1 MIGWLIIA
9 CEVLFWVFV
18 ISGLFTRYVLKWKMT
33 SVCLFLCTIL
43 ADLILLVVSVVDL
56 AHGQTA
62 KLSHSLAAVYIAVS
76 VVYGRRMIQWAD
88 HQFVHLFLKMPK
100 PKKSLL
106 FGKEHAKHE
115 RLGWYRHLG
124 AWAIGQAIL
133 LAMVWF
139 VGDMSKAKELLV
151 MAGRWT
157 LVLVVDFV
165 WSFSYTVWPR
175 KEPKETMAKPRSW

>member
-1 MIGWLIIA
+1 
-9 CEVLFWVFV
+9 
-18 ISGLFTRYVLKWKMT
+18 
-33 SVCLFLCTIL
+33 
-43 ADLILLVVSVVDL
+43 
-56 AHGQTA
+56 
-62 KLSHSLAAVYIAVS
+62 
-76 VVYGRRMIQWAD
+76 MIQWAD
-88 HQFVHLFLKMPK
+88 NQFVHLFLKMPK

-175 KEPKETMAKPRSW
+175 KEPKETLAKPRSW

>member
-1 MIGWLIIA
+1 MIGWLIVA

-18 ISGLFTRYVLKWKMT
+18 VSGLFTRYVLKWKMI
-33 SVCLFLCTIL
+33 SVCLFSCTIL

-62 KLSHSLAAVYIAVS
+62 KLSHALAAVYISVS

-88 HQFVHLFLKMPK
+88 NQFAHLFLKMPK
-100 PKKSLL
+100 PKKAPL
-106 FGKEHAKHE
+106 FGKEHAKQE
-115 RLGWYRHLG
+115 REGWYRHLG

-133 LAMVWF
+133 WGMVWF
-139 VGDMSKAKELLV
+139 ADDVSKAQQLLV

-157 LVLVVDFV
+157 LVLVIDFV
-165 WSFSYTVWPR
+165 WSFSYTLWPR
-175 KEPKETMAKPRSW
+175 KEPKATLEKPSD